1 MSSPPTATP
10 RPSFRAPGQPWHGFV
25 SYLTPRR
32 LALALVLATLAAAA
46 LDPIFIIPFPVLLGR
61 TMFVGMLALL
71 AFSAAGQWPRR
82 LPRWWARWFF
92 QVVVVAAAV
101 PVATL
106 VVYLVAVGG
115 DLASLVQSEARML
128 GFMWIAGSGLVVGPL
143 LAMGALYRQ
152 RDAEA
157 RNQALSFELERSEL
171 ERQALDA
178 RLRLLQAQVE
188 PHFLFN
194 TLANVQALVETGSPQ
209 AAPVLR
215 SLIAYLRAAMPR
227 LQGESTTLGDELALV
242 QAYLEL
248 MHLRMPDRM
257 SFTVEV
263 APALSALRF
272 PPMAL
277 LTLVEN
283 AVRHGVDPSEDGG
296 RIEVGGEQQD
306 GRIRLWVSDTGV
318 GLQHEMGAGTG
329 LRNLR
334 ERLTLFYGLS
344 STLELTE
351 NRPHGC
357 VRNSIS
363 RRRSVVAGTRT
374 RHSSSQPQAHDRRR
388 PHRPHCRR

>member
-1 MSSPPTATP
+1 MSTPVLPAHPPEPAHP
-10 RPSFRAPGQPWHGFV
+10 AWHGFV
-25 SYLTPRR
+25 SYLTPQRVL
-32 LALALVLATLAAAA
+32 LALALATVFALALQ
-46 LDPIFIIPFPVLLGR
+46 PIFITPFPVLLGR

-82 LPRWWARWFF
+82 LPRWWARWLF

-101 PVATL
+101 PLATL
-106 VVYLVAVGG
+106 AVYMVAVGG
-115 DLASLVQSEARML
+115 DFSSFVESESRML
-128 GFMWIAGSGLVVGPL
+128 GFLLVVGPL

-157 RNQALSFELERSEL
+157 RSQALSFELERSEL

-194 TLANVQALVETGSPQ
+194 TLANVRALVETGSPQ

-227 LQGESTTLGDELALV
+227 LQGDATTLSDELGLV
-242 QAYLEL
+242 RAYLEL
-248 MHLRMPDRM
+248 MHLRMPDRLDFFVDLPPELG
-257 SFTVEV
+257 S
-263 APALSALRF
+263 LRF

-283 AVRHGVDPSEDGG
+283 AVRHGIDPSEEGG
-296 RIEVGGEQQD
+296 RIEVGGERVDDQV
-306 GRIRLWVSDTGV
+306 RLWVSDTGV
-318 GLQHEMGAGTG
+318 GMTQAMGSGTG

-334 ERLTLFYGLS
+334 ERLTLFYGLGAA
-344 STLELTE
+344 LALTE
-351 NRPHGC
+351 NRPHGL
-357 VRNSIS
+357 R
-363 RRRSVVAGTRT
+363 AELTFTPATR
-374 RHSSSQPQAHDRRR
+374 
-388 PHRPHCRR
+388 

>member
-1 MSSPPTATP
+1 MSTPVLHAGPPEPAHAHP
-10 RPSFRAPGQPWHGFV
+10 AWHGFV
-25 SYLTPRR
+25 SYLTPQRVL
-32 LALALVLATLAAAA
+32 LALALATVFALALQ
-46 LDPIFIIPFPVLLGR
+46 PIFITPFLVLLGR

-82 LPRWWARWFF
+82 LPRWWARWLF
-92 QVVVVAAAV
+92 QVLVVAATV
-101 PVATL
+101 PLATL
-106 VVYLVAVGG
+106 AVYMVAVGG
-115 DLASLVQSEARML
+115 DFSSFVESEPRML
-128 GFMWIAGSGLVVGPL
+128 GFLWIAGSGLLVGPL

-194 TLANVQALVETGSPQ
+194 TLANVRALVETGSPQ

-227 LQGESTTLGDELALV
+227 LQGDAATLSDEVALV
-242 QAYLEL
+242 RAYLEL
-248 MHLRMPDRM
+248 MHLRMPDRLD
-257 SFTVEV
+257 FFVDLPPEI
-263 APALSALRF
+263 AGLRF

-283 AVRHGVDPSEDGG
+283 AVRHGIDPSEEGG
-296 RIEVGGEQQD
+296 RIEVGGALRD
-306 GRIRLWVSDTGV
+306 GQVSVWVSDTGI
-318 GLQHEMGAGTG
+318 GMAQAMGSGTG

-334 ERLTLFYGLS
+334 ERMTLFYGAS
-344 STLELTE
+344 ATLALTE
-351 NRPHGC
+351 NLPHGL
-357 VRNSIS
+357 RAELRFN
-363 RRRSVVAGTRT
+363 
-374 RHSSSQPQAHDRRR
+374 
-388 PHRPHCRR
+388 PH

>member
-1 MSSPPTATP
+1 MSTPVLPAHPPEPAHP
-10 RPSFRAPGQPWHGFV
+10 AWHGFV
-25 SYLTPRR
+25 SYLTPQRVL
-32 LALALVLATLAAAA
+32 LALALATVFALALQ
-46 LDPIFIIPFPVLLGR
+46 PIFITPFPVLLGR

-82 LPRWWARWFF
+82 LPRWWARWLF

-101 PVATL
+101 PLATL
-106 VVYLVAVGG
+106 AVYMVAVGG
-115 DLASLVQSEARML
+115 DFSSFVESESRML
-128 GFMWIAGSGLVVGPL
+128 GFLWIAGSGLVVGPL

-157 RNQALSFELERSEL
+157 RSQALSFELERSEL

-194 TLANVQALVETGSPQ
+194 TLANVRALVETGSPQ

-227 LQGESTTLGDELALV
+227 LQGDATTLSDELGLV
-242 QAYLEL
+242 RAYLEL
-248 MHLRMPDRM
+248 MHLRMPDRLDFFVDLPPELG
-257 SFTVEV
+257 S
-263 APALSALRF
+263 LRF

-283 AVRHGVDPSEDGG
+283 AVRHGIDPSEEGG
-296 RIEVGGEQQD
+296 RIEVGGERVEDQV
-306 GRIRLWVSDTGV
+306 RLWVSDTGV
-318 GLQHEMGAGTG
+318 GMTQAMGSGTG

-334 ERLTLFYGLS
+334 ERLTLFYGLGAA
-344 STLELTE
+344 LALTE
-351 NRPHGC
+351 NRPHGL
-357 VRNSIS
+357 R
-363 RRRSVVAGTRT
+363 AELTFTPATR
-374 RHSSSQPQAHDRRR
+374 
-388 PHRPHCRR
+388 